1 MKKNSND
8 NLTVFSDVISSLV
21 FNATSDVEGLEIINT
36 SPESKKSTKKKSVIV
51 NFLPNDKVSIDVS
64 VAIKYGYVVPDV
76 VSLAQEKII
85 QAVEAATKYKVQ
97 SVNVSVVSV
106 IVQ

>member
-8 NLTVFSDVISSLV
+8 NLAVFSDVISSLV

-36 SPESKKSTKKKSVIV
+36 SPESKKATKKKSVIV